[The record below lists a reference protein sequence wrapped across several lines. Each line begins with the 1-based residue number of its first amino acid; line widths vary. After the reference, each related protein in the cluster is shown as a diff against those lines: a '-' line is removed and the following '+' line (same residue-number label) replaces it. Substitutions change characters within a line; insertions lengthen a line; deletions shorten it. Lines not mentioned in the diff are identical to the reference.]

1 MQQVTETLRADR
13 DLLLTAL
20 EANLT
25 KVSIR

>member
-1 MQQVTETLRADR
+1 VTETLRADR